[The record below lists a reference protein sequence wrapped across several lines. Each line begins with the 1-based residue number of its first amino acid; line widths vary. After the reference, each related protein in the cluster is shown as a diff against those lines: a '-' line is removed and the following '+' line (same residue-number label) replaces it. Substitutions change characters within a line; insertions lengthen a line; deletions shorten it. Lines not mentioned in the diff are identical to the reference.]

1 MEPARRLKALWR
13 ALRRDEEKEY
23 LMQSDGA
30 KREIGKLIRER
41 AARPPPREML
51 ETPHRQRLTGMVFV
65 VGDESGLCKELTWL
79 SAETHKVR
87 IIKKAKQSRSLAVT
101 ALCWSGPPGCV
112 AFLSLASHSDL
123 RLSDQVLTPSSLH
136 SKHESVVACKTTLKL
151 EGRQAAKDLVLLG
164 VRAKEAACVCLSVCA
179 HRGGETSEVAVGRAC
194 GTVEAFSSSWSD
206 DFEASAC
213 GSRTPGQSRLD
224 KPVRSFQLPS
234 TPVAL
239 ASIGSQ
245 AARAYT
251 RSILCKAWLGDDVTA
266 GTARLR
272 ELLQVP
278 LHAEDETV
286 PQQAALSSSTLL
298 AVGSKGHACVVD
310 WEESFAVRLVE
321 QGGEEQDESSR
332 LPDVHAECFEPV
344 DVPIVFKPIGS
355 EAAQEGEVQQ
365 QAQVTARG
373 AFRCRAAYLL
383 PGPVAAASNHPLC
396 RSLLAFGG
404 RHNDVKVIDLEQG
417 KTLWAGKNVKPS
429 FLGLAP
435 EVAVTQIEWLL
446 AIHPMILVVG
456 SAKGALRFY
465 DMRCQRRP
473 VLEVCEATQ
482 EKRPVTALCV
492 RPTAAVLKQ
501 QAEMRLA
508 LARAAE
514 SAAAGAHSSCAA
526 QQDAAGAGAPSK
538 RKAASSRGGRDE
550 GSHCTSSNEVGGA
563 KEVTGATELLSACS
577 GKDTATVYYADSY
590 GMVYGLRVVGGA
602 ALLRLAD
609 ATCPKYNPSSYRSL
623 DSSAEANR
631 SGGDRRKL
639 IAEML
644 QKQRQRLTSKKNDHP
659 VAVASCVALQLA
671 AEPLGRYKGVMGAVV
686 GLALEPSGE
695 RLVAAGLGRHA
706 FLFDA
711 KSRKLRGQVFL
722 KQKLTCLLAGADGAV
737 GGAQKNVTQTQQNRS
752 APSSNTA
759 ESAPSKG
766 LKRKEP
772 SLRDDGNVDNIE
784 SLGAKAKN
792 VRVVD
797 PASGDE
803 CKEVSRSSG
812 VHQQIELPSCG
823 KRKKRK
829 KDPQKKASL

>member
-1 MEPARRLKALWR
+1 MA
-13 ALRRDEEKEY
+13 
-23 LMQSDGA
+23 
-30 KREIGKLIRER
+30 
-41 AARPPPREML
+41 
-51 ETPHRQRLTGMVFV
+51 FV
-65 VGDESGLCKELTWL
+65 VGDDSGLCKELTWL

-101 ALCWSGPPGCV
+101 ALCWSGPPG
-112 AFLSLASHSDL
+112 
-123 RLSDQVLTPSSLH
+123 
-136 SKHESVVACKTTLKL
+136 
-151 EGRQAAKDLVLLG
+151 
-164 VRAKEAACVCLSVCA
+164 
-179 HRGGETSEVAVGRAC
+179 GGETSEVAVGRAC
-194 GTVEAFSSSWSD
+194 GTVEAFSTSWNE
-206 DFEASAC
+206 DFEAAACVSRAC
-213 GSRTPGQSRLD
+213 GASRLD
-224 KPVRSFQLPS
+224 APVRSFQLPS

-251 RSILCKAWLGDDVTA
+251 RSILCKAWLGEDVTA

-278 LHAEDETV
+278 PHEQEETAS
-286 PQQAALSSSTLL
+286 QQAGLSSNALL

-310 WEESFAVRLVE
+310 WEESFTVRLVE
-321 QGGEEQDESSR
+321 QPDEPQADTGW
-332 LPDVHAECFEPV
+332 LPNVGAECKPV
-344 DVPIVFKPIGS
+344 EVPIVFKPIGL
-355 EAAQEGEVQQ
+355 EAAQERGVQQ
-365 QAQVTARG
+365 TQATAGG

-404 RHNDVKVIDLEQG
+404 RHNDAKVVDLEQG
-417 KTLWAGKNVKPS
+417 KTLWAAKNVKPS

-446 AIHPMILVVG
+446 AVHPMILVVG

-465 DMRCQRRP
+465 DLRCQRRP

-492 RPTAAVLKQ
+492 RPTAAILKQ

-514 SAAAGAHSSCAA
+514 SAAAAAHSSCTV
-526 QQDAAGAGAPSK
+526 QQDAVGAGERK
-538 RKAASSRGGRDE
+538 RKAVFRGGPDK
-550 GSHCTSSNEVGGA
+550 GSHCKPSKDGEEA
-563 KEVTGATELLSACS
+563 KALTGTTELLSACS
-577 GKDTATVYYADSY
+577 GTETATVYYADSY

-609 ATCPKYNPSSYRSL
+609 ATCPKFNPSSYRSL
-623 DSSAEANR
+623 GNPAEASVSSA
-631 SGGDRRKL
+631 DRRKV

-644 QKQRQRLTSKKNDHP
+644 DKQRQRLTSKKNHHP
-659 VAVASCVALQLA
+659 VAAASCVALQLA

-695 RLVAAGLGRHA
+695 CLVAAGLGRHA

-711 KSRKLRGQVFL
+711 KSRKLRGQIFL

-737 GGAQKNVTQTQQNRS
+737 GGAQKSGAQKSATQIQQQLS
-752 APSSNTA
+752 ASSSKTA
-759 ESAPSKG
+759 ELTCSRG
-766 LKRKEP
+766 LKRREP
-772 SLRDDGNVDNIE
+772 SSREEGMPAEAGKMDSVDSPGGAE
-784 SLGAKAKN
+784 SDSK
-792 VRVVD
+792 
-797 PASGDE
+797 S
-803 CKEVSRSSG
+803 
-812 VHQQIELPSCG
+812 HQ
-823 KRKKRK
+823 
-829 KDPQKKASL
+829 